1 VDQLS
6 PDLTELAPF
15 FEYCH
20 EIDNLRDFTVLNY
33 IGVLKILKK
42 FDKKTGARSNLRQ
55 RIDAGQ
61 PAAPADPRRTLTL
74 RVPTQT
80 DGHLKAKWAPVL
92 IKQQFYTSTEL
103 AALYTKVQVSSARA
117 KQAVVRSSR
126 G

>member
-1 VDQLS
+1 M
-6 PDLTELAPF
+6 TPF

-42 FDKKTGARSNLRQ
+42 FDKKTGTRSKLRQ
-55 RIDAGQ
+55 RIKRSQPRHLIHDAHYYCAVQLSDGQ
-61 PAAPADPRRTLTL
+61 
-74 RVPTQT
+74 
-80 DGHLKAKWAPVL
+80 LKAKWAPVL

-103 AALYTKVQVSSARA
+103 AALYTKVQVRSRSP
-117 KQAVVRSSR
+117 KTSTSISSR